1 MGCSVGPFY
10 TLNDHLCVS
19 SIGKAELM
27 AAGEGL
33 IWNDG
38 AGYTPS
44 IDFSAL
50 ASLYTVNM
58 LAHSQCAFDIL
69 NTRWY
74 FSVVSLGGC
83 VRDQFCRK

>member
-33 IWNDG
+33 IWSGG
-38 AGYTPS
+38 AGYRPS
-44 IDFSAL
+44 INFSAL
-50 ASLYTVNM
+50 ASLCTVNM
-58 LAHSQCAFDIL
+58 LAYSQCAFDIL
-69 NTRWY
+69 STRWY

-83 VRDQFCRK
+83 VRDQFRRK